1 MSIDTDIINIGR
13 KMKGTDINAL
23 TTEHLKFL
31 ATGFDARHMTSA
43 TRRKSESDRRKFNM
57 YYDKWNQETMFL
69 SFSSAILGNR
79 YFKLIVSMGMS
90 AFPFIVEKL
99 RQEPSFLVYALD
111 KLFPGTVDYSG
122 CKNPTDA
129 CNRWLEVL
137 KNC

>member
-1 MSIDTDIINIGR
+1 MNEHNMDTVTNGQL
-13 KMKGTDINAL
+13 NFL
-23 TTEHLKFL
+23 T
-31 ATGFDARHMTSA
+31 TGFDARHMTSV

-69 SFSSAILGNR
+69 SSSSAILGNR
-79 YFKLIVSMGMS
+79 YFKHIVSMGMA

-111 KLFPGTVDYSG
+111 RLFPGTVDYTG
-122 CKNPTDA
+122 CNNPTDA